1 MLAYRHAFHAGNHAD
16 VLKHLV
22 LIQVL
27 QYMNRKD
34 KPYWMIDTHAG
45 AGGYALYDDAARKK
59 AEYNQGIARLWT
71 RADAPAAVADY
82 LALVREFNPPAPAAR
97 SERGGPP
104 TSPLGHPKAGCA
116 PSGGSERSE
125 RGGPIFYPGSPAI
138 AHRLLRPQDRLWLFE
153 LHPTDHRL
161 LDSSFGAQRGVQVR
175 CVDGFVALR
184 SLLPP
189 QVRRGVVLLDPSYE
203 LKTDYAALRAALT
216 DALARFA
223 AGTYLVWYPVLQRRE
238 SHLLP
243 QQLRRIAGA
252 ADWLD
257 VRLQVAAP
265 DASGFGLLGSGMFAI
280 NPPWTLHAALRTS
293 LPWLTRALAQYDGAH
308 FLLEQQAR

>member
-45 AGGYALYDDAARKK
+45 AGGYALHDAAAQKK
-59 AEYNQGIARLWT
+59 AEYAQGIARLWT
-71 RADAPAAVADY
+71 RTDAPAAVADY
-82 LALVREFNPPAPAAR
+82 LGAIREFNPAGRSGAGDGGQAP
-97 SERGGPP
+97 
-104 TSPLGHPKAGCA
+104 L
-116 PSGGSERSE
+116 
-125 RGGPIFYPGSPAI
+125 IYYPGSPAI
-138 AHRLLRPQDRLWLFE
+138 EQRLLRPQDRLWLFE
-153 LHPTDHRL
+153 LHPSDHRP
-161 LDSSFGAQRGVQVR
+161 LDASFGAQRGVQVR
-175 CVDGFVALR
+175 CADGFVALR

-203 LKTDYAALRAALT
+203 LKTDYAALRNALA
-216 DALARFA
+216 DALERFA
-223 AGTYLVWYPVLQRRE
+223 TGTYLVWYPVLQRRE

-243 QQLRRIAGA
+243 QQLRRIARA
-252 ADWLD
+252 VDWLD
-257 VRLQVAAP
+257 ARMQVAAP
-265 DASGFGLLGSGMFAI
+265 DPSGFGLLGSGMFVI
-280 NPPWTLHAALRTS
+280 NPPWTLHETLRAT
-293 LPWLTRALAQYDGAH
+293 LPWLTRALAQFEGAH